1 MRSRYTAYSVGDVV
15 HLNRTWHPDNRPADL
30 TLVSGRRWV
39 GLEIID
45 TEAGRAL
52 DATGIVE
59 FAAHFEGTD
68 GSGTQHERSR
78 FVRHNGA
85 WVYTDGDQVDAD

>member
-1 MRSRYTAYSVGDVV
+1 MRSRYSAYSVGDVV
-15 HLNRTWHPDNRPADL
+15 HLNRTWHPDNRPTDL

-52 DATGIVE
+52 DGTGIVE
-59 FAAHFEGTD
+59 FAAHYEGAD
-68 GSGTQHERSR
+68 GAGTQHERSR
-78 FVRHNGA
+78 FVRHDGL
-85 WVYTDGDQVDAD
+85 WVYVDGEAAG